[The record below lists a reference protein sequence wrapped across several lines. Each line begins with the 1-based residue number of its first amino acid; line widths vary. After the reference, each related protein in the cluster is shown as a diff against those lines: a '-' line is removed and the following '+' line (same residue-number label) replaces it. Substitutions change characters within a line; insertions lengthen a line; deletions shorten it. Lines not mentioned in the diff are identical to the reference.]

1 MLQKLNGTELTIC
14 VVFLDSIRGISCYF
28 MMHLGM
34 TKHRYKYW
42 FFWSHNQINNMY
54 MYVFAGQI
62 ESKCTYYID
71 PALEDWQQLN
81 LSVKNLVKELK
92 TFDLPVGKMIWPSR
106 VRDIYCVVA
115 FLLWLCLLFLCE
127 LFFFNTHF
135 HSVLQDACV
144 PPQIH
149 TYIHAYTDTY
159 LQTNCMCACVCV
171 CLCAFLRICV
181 IFLVFTC
188 CTSVC
193 HHVHVCGRASV
204 KEIVSKWQ
212 RGSRKNDSYVC
223 GLITINSPFDCNWC
237 LNLRSPPPLGRP
249 LVPPSILSF

>member
-106 VRDIYCVVA
+106 VRDIYCIVA

-127 LFFFNTHF
+127 LFFFSTLIFTQFCRMHVF
-135 HSVLQDACV
+135 PHK
-144 PPQIH
+144 H
-149 TYIHAYTDTY
+149 IHACIRRYIP
-159 LQTNCMCACVCV
+159 TNQLYVCMCLCVSVCILACLYNLLGLYMLYKCMSPCACVWQGKCEGG
-171 CLCAFLRICV
+171 CLQVAER
-181 IFLVFTC
+181 
-188 CTSVC
+188 
-193 HHVHVCGRASV
+193 
-204 KEIVSKWQ
+204 
-212 RGSRKNDSYVC
+212 
-223 GLITINSPFDCNWC
+223 
-237 LNLRSPPPLGRP
+237 
-249 LVPPSILSF
+249 